1 MHCCILTPTT
11 NSNTSTGMI
20 WVTLNMPSDANRQGI
35 SHRLE
40 SGQPVIGK
48 ILFEYNVENVNLYIV
63 SCNRASSC
71 GSVQVFACATFAV
84 CELLNLRRDFICLC
98 QQHVYRALCL
108 FTVLGILVACCKSAI
123 FQFIMVYQCISHMD
137 VVVQ

>member
-1 MHCCILTPTT
+1 
-11 NSNTSTGMI
+11 
-20 WVTLNMPSDANRQGI
+20 MPSDANRQGI

-84 CELLNLRRDFICLC
+84 CELLNLDETSSACANNMCTVLSVCL
-98 QQHVYRALCL
+98 LCL
-108 FTVLGILVACCKSAI
+108 EYL
-123 FQFIMVYQCISHMD
+123 
-137 VVVQ
+137 